1 MRPDHRKFCGS
12 FLKLWPLTD
21 TGRKK
26 LGVEEVTQDDL
37 YFNRII
43 TCFVQNRHQEGKG
56 RIDETYEKSYE
67 NLGKRGST
75 FHQLCSNG
83 RSEMWLES
91 VLINLMGGYK
101 KGFKDD
107 FKIIIWTISSIDKQF
122 PFTGMKN
129 TCTEESKIGL
139 RGRNF
144 IRWECFEFAQ
154 GSSNSSLHVAQWV
167 CKETMGNIVGQV
179 FWGYIP

>member
-26 LGVEEVTQDDL
+26 FGVEEVTQDDL

-56 RIDETYEKSYE
+56 RIDKTYEKSYE

-83 RSEMWLES
+83 RSEM
-91 VLINLMGGYK
+91 
-101 KGFKDD
+101 
-107 FKIIIWTISSIDKQF
+107 
-122 PFTGMKN
+122 
-129 TCTEESKIGL
+129 
-139 RGRNF
+139 
-144 IRWECFEFAQ
+144 
-154 GSSNSSLHVAQWV
+154 
-167 CKETMGNIVGQV
+167 
-179 FWGYIP
+179 